1 MSRVEIQRVPDTSD
15 RGLPIFAEFEKV
27 ADQIRMH
34 AFNLF
39 SRRGSGDG
47 HALQDWLEAENKFCW
62 PATELAEGDD
72 NYLLKVTM
80 PGFEPKEIN
89 VTATP
94 REIIVKAAHKR
105 EASGGGEGEAKV
117 RWSEFRSN
125 DVLRRVE
132 LPSAVS
138 VDEISA
144 SLKNGLL
151 EIIAPKV
158 ISKAEA
164 EVDKKIELSTPS

>member
-1 MSRVEIQRVPDTSD
+1 MSRVEITRVPEEDD
-15 RGLPIFAEFEKV
+15 RQLPIFAEFDKL
-27 ADQIRMH
+27 ADQIRME

-39 SRRGSGDG
+39 GHRGAGDG
-47 HALQDWLEAENKFCW
+47 HALEDWLEAEHKFCW
-62 PATELAEGDD
+62 PAAELSESNDQFSVKIA
-72 NYLLKVTM
+72 VA
-80 PGFEPKEIN
+80 GFEPKEIT

-94 REIIVKAAHKR
+94 REIMVKASHEHK
-105 EASGGGEGEAKV
+105 ASGGDGEEKL

-132 LPSAVS
+132 LPADVD

-151 EIIAPKV
+151 EITAAKA
-158 ISKAEA
+158 ISEA
-164 EVDKKIELSTPS
+164 DAAKQIELSTPS